1 MVTTPGFSFEE
12 RPKECLPKDFPA
24 NIPGSCHFI
33 KGYHH
38 INVPEDAPLDKHIEE
53 GLKDI
58 GIVIDHS

>member
-1 MVTTPGFSFEE
+1 MKTTGFTFEE
-12 RPKECLPKDFPA
+12 RSRECLPKGFPS

-38 INVPEDAPLDKHIEE
+38 TNISEDAPLDKHIEE

-58 GIVIDHS
+58 DIINDHS